1 MNPASILWFVL
12 LVVFLVVEAACPV
25 HLVSVW
31 FAAGALVAA
40 IVSLLGGQ
48 LWLQITAFLVVSVA
62 LLASLWPLVK
72 RFIRPRIT
80 ATNVDATVGSQGY
93 VTTQVD
99 NLNAQGQVKLN
110 GMEWTARS
118 TDGQII
124 PQGTLVKVDRIE
136 GVKAFVTPVRKEVNV

>member
-12 LVVFLVVEAACPV
+12 LVVFLVVEAACPI
-25 HLVSVW
+25 HLVSIW

-40 IVSLLGGQ
+40 VISLLDGQ
-48 LWLQITAFLVVSVA
+48 LWLQVTAFIVVSVA

-72 RFIRPRIT
+72 KFIRPKIT

-93 VTTQVD
+93 VTAQVD

-110 GMEWTARS
+110 GMEWSARS
-118 TDGQII
+118 TNGQII

-136 GVKAFVTPVRKEVNV
+136 GVKTFVTPVREEISV